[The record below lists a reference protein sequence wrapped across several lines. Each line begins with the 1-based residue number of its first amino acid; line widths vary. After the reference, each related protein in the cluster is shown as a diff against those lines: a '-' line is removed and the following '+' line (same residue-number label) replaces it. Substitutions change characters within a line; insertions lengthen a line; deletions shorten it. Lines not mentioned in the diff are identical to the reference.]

1 MEAFHRTDRVTL
13 SAASFAAAVDNS
25 YLVVQSC
32 SACAQNR
39 ADCRLMAVDS
49 MNLAE
54 LDCDCMDGR
63 YSASYTS
70 AGSGVADNDDVM
82 IELVAKAVRE

>member
-1 MEAFHRTDRVTL
+1 VEAFHRTDRVTL

-25 YLVVQSC
+25 YLVV
-32 SACAQNR
+32 
-39 ADCRLMAVDS
+39 
-49 MNLAE
+49 